1 MNLFDDFTKPEYTH
15 ALGTS
20 IYYGLLVVLGMLV
33 VGAVLTLAGG
43 GLAANWNKK
52 DPAHHH

>member
-1 MNLFDDFTKPEYTH
+1 MNLFHDFTKPEYTT

-20 IYYGLLVVLGMLV
+20 IQYGLLVVLGMLV
-33 VGAVLTLAGG
+33 IGAALTLAGG
-43 GLAANWNKK
+43 GLAAKWNKK